1 MFEERSTNE
10 PLTFE
15 EVLAQERAVI
25 YSDKE
30 NITKPSTAL
39 CLSGGGI
46 RAATFAL
53 GVIQGLAEK
62 GALDIFDYLSSVSG
76 GGYIGAWLTAWR
88 QRQDRL
94 GTGSQSAAASI
105 DAQESYPLQH
115 LREYNNYLS
124 PKLGLFSADTWTLA
138 ATVCRNMFLNWL
150 VLVPLLLLIL
160 LIPRLILSGARLGE
174 WMIARYGQAWVSEIR
189 LEYAIAAF
197 AGIMFSV
204 AIFNVF
210 RYLPGV
216 GAARHN
222 DIAFLK
228 YCMAPLVSAALGF
241 ITMESWFTGGDDK
254 ATSRLTFF
262 ELLLWISASALAGW
276 IIYLCTNFKK
286 MRIGFKLILGMTL
299 AIVLTGLSTASCAWF
314 LVSKFYPLLEWET
327 YVTFGPPLLLF
338 AFGLPSV
345 LFVGVTSDVL
355 DDEDREW
362 FSRAGA
368 WLLLLILGWSALCSL
383 VLLAPDWGFDLSTK
397 TQSILALVGS
407 AGGIATAL
415 GGYSS
420 RSKAYPVDEGK
431 ARRSLLHGIVPRI
444 MPILLQVAT
453 AAFAIVFLTSLTVL
467 TNLLFSILG
476 LVPGD
481 WTDHAQFLE
490 DTPTTRVL
498 AAMVVLASFAWV
510 IARFIDINKFS
521 LHAMYRNRLIRAYLG
536 ASNRSENV
544 NQFTGFGN
552 SDDFVMHELNARL
565 RPFHVLNITL
575 NLVSGKRLAW
585 QQRKAVPFT
594 VSAKHCGSFHLGYRT
609 SQEYAG
615 GISLGTAM
623 TISGAAAS
631 PNMGYYSSPAVGF
644 IMTLFNARLG
654 AWLGNPGKHGGSTW
668 KKQGPESAVTS
679 IVREAFGL
687 TTDDCPYV
695 YLSDGGHFE
704 NLGLYEMVRRRCQFI
719 VAVDASA
726 DPEMHF
732 GDLGNALRKIRI
744 DMNIDIK
751 FDDDWVENL
760 RSGRKRWA
768 VGTIFYDQT
777 KIDRNGTLIYIKP
790 VLCQTEPPDV
800 LAYHAA
806 NPAFPHQSTA
816 NQFFNESQTESYRM
830 LGLHTIREMI
840 QNWDPKQSFVE
851 LAEQI
856 RNSQPKRQE
865 VGSAAS
871 AGG

>member
-1 MFEERSTNE
+1 MFAEKSKSE

-15 EVLAQERAVI
+15 EVLAQERSLI
-25 YSDKE
+25 HSDKAD
-30 NITKPSTAL
+30 ITTPSTAL

-76 GGYIGAWLTAWR
+76 GGYIGAWLTAWK
-88 QRQDRL
+88 QRQE
-94 GTGSQSAAASI
+94 GSQPALANPAAQDSH
-105 DAQESYPLQH
+105 PLQH

-138 ATVCRNMFLNWL
+138 ATVCRNMLLNWL
-150 VLVPLLLLIL
+150 VLVPLLLLVL
-160 LIPRLILSGARLGE
+160 MVPRLILSIARLGE
-174 WMIARYGQAWVSEIR
+174 WMITRYGQARVSEVH
-189 LEYAIAAF
+189 LEYIIAAL
-197 AGIMFSV
+197 AAVMFSV

-210 RYLPGV
+210 RYLPRV
-216 GAARHN
+216 GGAHHN

-228 YCMAPLVSAALGF
+228 YCMTPLVAAALGF
-241 ITMESWFTGGDDK
+241 ITMESWFTGGDNTG
-254 ATSRLTFF
+254 ATTLTFF
-262 ELLLWISASALAGW
+262 ELAVWISASALAAW
-276 IIYLCTNFKK
+276 IVYLCTNFKK
-286 MRIGFKLILGMTL
+286 MRISLKLISGITL
-299 AIVLTGLSTASCAWF
+299 AIVLTGLSTASCAWL
-314 LVSKFYPLLEWET
+314 LVSKLYPRLTWET
-327 YVTFGPPLLLF
+327 YVAFGPPLLLF

-345 LFVGVTSDVL
+345 LFVGATSNVL

-368 WLLLLILGWSALCSL
+368 WLLLFMLGWSALCSL
-383 VLLAPDWGFDLSTK
+383 VLLAPGREFNFSAK
-397 TQSILALVGS
+397 TQSILALLGS
-407 AGGIATAL
+407 AGGLATAL

-420 RSKAYPVDEGK
+420 KIKSSSADDGK
-431 ARRSLLHGIVPRI
+431 ARLFGMRPE
-444 MPILLQVAT
+444 ILLQVAVAT
-453 AAFAIVFLTSLTVL
+453 FAIFLLTGLTML
-467 TNLLFSILG
+467 TNFLFSIMG

-481 WTDHAQFLE
+481 WTNHAKFLE
-490 DTPTTRVL
+490 NTPTTRVL
-498 AAMVVLASFAWV
+498 AAMVVLACFAW
-510 IARFIDINKFS
+510 IMAKFIDINKFS

-536 ASNRSENV
+536 ASNQSENV
-544 NQFTGFGN
+544 NKFTGFGN
-552 SDDFVMHELNARL
+552 SDDLVMHDLNPHL
-565 RPFHVLNITL
+565 RPFHILNITL

-585 QQRKAVPFT
+585 QQRKSVPFT
-594 VSAKHCGSFHLGYRT
+594 VSAEHCGSSHLGYRT

-687 TTDDCPYV
+687 TTEDCPYV

-704 NLGLYEMVRRRCQFI
+704 NLGIYEIVRRRCQFI

-726 DPEMHF
+726 DPEMRF
-732 GDLGNALRKIRI
+732 ADLGNALRKIRI

-751 FDDDWVENL
+751 FDDGWAEDL
-760 RSGRKRWA
+760 RSNRKRWA
-768 VGTIFYDQT
+768 VGEILYDQT
-777 KIDRNGTLIYIKP
+777 DIAHNGTLIYIKP

-840 QNWDPKQSFVE
+840 QNWDRKQSFVE

-856 RNSQPKRQE
+856 RNTQLKRQE
-865 VGSAAS
+865 IGSAAS
-871 AGG
+871 AGR